1 MENFVRKKII
11 LNPGKLHCVCACVCE
26 QMDRFKGCVLLGQI
40 MPLGMLKQANKEK

>member
-11 LNPGKLHCVCACVCE
+11 LNPGKLHCVCVCARE